1 MTYDERMKE
10 TTDRFLQDIDKSKNN
25 YDLLRDEKH
34 DLEIEYNEKVL
45 SLYYVISQ
53 LFQLVVLLLIS
64 YEDYLDI
71 CDLLGHPAISLYVS
85 IQIKQANEEHQYRI
99 QEMEAANQAQ
109 IMELVDSYQQLVKSR
124 YIY

>member
-53 LFQLVVLLLIS
+53 LFQLVVLF
-64 YEDYLDI
+64 
-71 CDLLGHPAISLYVS
+71 
-85 IQIKQANEEHQYRI
+85 
-99 QEMEAANQAQ
+99 
-109 IMELVDSYQQLVKSR
+109 
-124 YIY
+124 